1 MSWLSK
7 LKDKVT
13 ESIPDP
19 VSIITNPVGAIGGFF
34 DSGISGSITETTD
47 TTTTTD
53 TTSETDYATAFQD
66 AITSWQETL
75 AQQEADA
82 AAEAEA
88 QTAAAQQ
95 AYDVEQISN
104 LATLRAQSEDLA
116 TTDAQK
122 YMLRLEEQFR
132 LRGVTAGFEE
142 GFLEDTINQRFTEY
156 WTAENENTLMS
167 LVNQYMGKVTMP
179 EISSRVWSSGGTT
192 IANPFNVDL
201 TDQIVTALPTTN
213 RFDLG
218 IDTLETI
225 APIDTTDQ
233 SQWMTGTIK
242 KTIA

>member
-7 LKDKVT
+7 LKNKAT
-13 ESIPDP
+13 ENLPNPISVISDP
-19 VSIITNPVGAIGGFF
+19 IGAIGGLF
-34 DSGISGSITETTD
+34 DSGISGIPGGTTD
-47 TTTTTD
+47 ATTTTD

-82 AAEAEA
+82 AATAEA
-88 QTAAAQQ
+88 NAAAAQQ

-104 LATLRAQSEDLA
+104 LATLRSQSEDLA
-116 TTDAQK
+116 IADAQQ

-156 WTAENENTLMS
+156 WTAENENTLMG
-167 LVNQYMGKVTMP
+167 LVNQYMGQVTMP
-179 EISSRVWSSGGTT
+179 EVSSRVWSSGGTT

-201 TDQIVTALPTTN
+201 TDQIVTALPTDN

-218 IDTLETI
+218 IDTLDVI
-225 APIDTTDQ
+225 APINMTDQ

-242 KTIA
+242 KTVT

>member
-7 LKDKVT
+7 LKNKVT
-13 ESIPDP
+13 GSVPDP
-19 VSIITNPVGAIGGFF
+19 TAVITNPTGFIGGLF
-34 DSGISGSITETTD
+34 DSGISVGPADATATTD
-47 TTTTTD
+47 TTD

-82 AAEAEA
+82 AATAEA
-88 QTAAAQQ
+88 NAAAAQQ

-104 LATLRAQSEDLA
+104 LATLRSQSEDLA
-116 TTDAQK
+116 TSDAQQ

-167 LVNQYMGKVTMP
+167 LVNQYMGQVTMP

-192 IANPFNVDL
+192 IENPFNVDL
-201 TDQIVTALPTTN
+201 TDQIVSALPTDN

-218 IDTLETI
+218 TDTLDVI
-225 APIDTTDQ
+225 APIDMTDK
-233 SQWMTGTIK
+233 SQWMTGTIE
-242 KTIA
+242 KTVT